1 MSKTR
6 AAYTTTLKQ
15 PTEINDLTATPV
27 SGDKWAQDVNVKGG
41 TSLAL
46 DGVNRDYVSLNEPDA
61 VTEVYTY
68 RLGGALGTIT
78 EVVTVVYTNAAK
90 GTLNYASIVVL

>member
-6 AAYTTTLKQ
+6 AAYTTTEKT

-27 SGDKWAQDVNVKGG
+27 PGNKWAQDVNVKGG

-46 DGVNRDYVSLNEPDA
+46 DGVNRDYVSLSEPDA

-68 RLGGALGTIT
+68 RLGGVAGTIT
-78 EVVTVVYTNAAK
+78 EIVTVVYTNAAK
-90 GTLNYASIVVL
+90 GTLSYAEITVV